1 MKNIIIVLF
10 ALLIA
15 PSCMAQSKLTSGRF
29 NINGVFFIVKQSENG
44 DKSTYSIRA
53 DWKYGNVYPG
63 AKIANPLPIGKENI
77 HFDIE
82 KLNNI
87 FYDKVAY
94 KRDKLT
100 KAKVTIGLSIDFEED
115 GLVALARYH
124 ISSGTAISLQE
135 IATIDKQIKTTIK
148 ATFTGPSYVD
158 YNVIPYPYIYIR
170 F

>member
-1 MKNIIIVLF
+1 MKNLIIVLI

-15 PSCMAQSKLTSGRF
+15 PSCIAQSKLTSGRF
-29 NINGVFFIVKQSENG
+29 NINGVFFIVKQSEYG

-63 AKIANPLPIGKENI
+63 PKIANPLPIGKENI

-115 GLVALARYH
+115 GSVALARYH

-135 IATIDKQIKTTIK
+135 IAAIDKQIKETIK

-158 YNVIPYPYIYIR
+158 YYVIPYPRIYIR